1 MHFLD
6 IGRSN
11 PLMLGKKALAF
22 GILSASLAVT
32 LPLQSLAIEAHSYK
46 HYQDAALLERQG
58 KYAEAEQELRFAIA
72 KDPYDCLNYIKLSNV
87 LAQQGKPKEAISL
100 LQKAAS
106 MESQDGMI
114 YFTLG
119 GLYEEQGD
127 YAAAE
132 EAYRRALGKNALY
145 KHGFFN
151 LARVQTQL
159 GKYPEAIESYRAF
172 LQKYDDNFEA
182 RSHLARLLLVTGD
195 DMASA
200 GEFERIKLE
209 YPKRFKDHVYY
220 AKALNKINDPSRAL
234 DELKEALKQEGD
246 KADIAEEMGNT
257 HVALAQN
264 PFAII
269 HYEKALR
276 LDPSRDY
283 LQPVIGDLY
292 LKNEQPNEAIGYLQ
306 QYLTKHP
313 EHLNTRKTLA
323 YSFMKTQQYV
333 PALTQLKQIE
343 SEEPVQSEKLKV
355 GKDIAYAY
363 QMSGDLDQ
371 AIAQYEKLLA
381 NPELS
386 TDNQLKTNLAIAF
399 HKKGTDSDLE
409 QAAQWYELVYQSDP
423 KANAAI
429 GNDLANVYVTLGDH
443 AYQTKQFDTALGKY
457 QMATAFAKED
467 NIGPWLGMANTYY
480 VTAKPTQ
487 AAECYKKV
495 LERAP
500 QNVLARLYQ
509 AKIEIDQHDASS
521 KEVSSALA
529 QIEALRDQ
537 HPENLDVRIVLAQ
550 SYQLAG
556 QKDKAADAY
565 FAAAQKQPE
574 LSHLWL
580 QAGNLS
586 DQTGKLNQAIQAY
599 EKAAILAPDS
609 AVVQYNLATVYQQKD
624 QMNEAVRSY
633 QAAYQLDP
641 KLCDALYGM
650 AVTYERQNRFQEAI
664 EGYQKYLGVAEGQN
678 YKAAAQDR
686 LNRLMVKPESGV
698 SSKTMP
704 MTATPPQKSTFESS
718 ESGTRIPVTE

>member
-1 MHFLD
+1 
-6 IGRSN
+6 
-11 PLMLGKKALAF
+11 LGV
-22 GILSASLAVT
+22 SLALT
-32 LPLQSLAIEAHSYK
+32 IPLQGLAIEAHSYK
-46 HYQDAALLERQG
+46 HYQDAVLLERQG
-58 KYAEAEQELRFAIA
+58 KYAEAEQDLRFAIA
-72 KDPYDCLNYIKLSNV
+72 KDPYDSLNYIKLANV
-87 LAQQGKPKEAISL
+87 LAQQGKPKEAVSL
-100 LQKAAS
+100 LKKAAS

-119 GLYEEQGD
+119 GLYEEEGD
-127 YAAAE
+127 YTAAE

-145 KHGFFN
+145 KHGFSN

-195 DMASA
+195 DKASA
-200 GEFERIKLE
+200 SEFERIKLE

-220 AKALNKINDPSRAL
+220 AKALNKINDPTRAL
-234 DELKEALKQEGD
+234 SELKEALKQEGD

-264 PFAII
+264 PFAIV

-292 LKNEQPNEAIGYLQ
+292 LKSEQPNEAIGYLQ
-306 QYLTKHP
+306 RYLVKHP
-313 EHLNTRKTLA
+313 DHLNTRKTLA
-323 YSFMKTQQYV
+323 YSYMKTQQYGS
-333 PALTQLKQIE
+333 ALTQLKQIE
-343 SEEPVQSEKLKV
+343 QEDPSPEEKLKV
-355 GKDIAYAY
+355 GKDIAFAY

-371 AIAQYEKLLA
+371 AIVQYEKLLTH
-381 NPELS
+381 PELAS
-386 TDNQLKTNLAIAF
+386 DDQLKTNLAIAF
-399 HKKGTDSDLE
+399 HKKGTEPDLE
-409 QAAQWYELVYQSDP
+409 QAAKWYESVYQSDP

-429 GNDLANVYVTLGDH
+429 GNDLANVYVTLGDR
-443 AYQTKQFDTALGKY
+443 AYQTKQFDIALGKY

-480 VTAKPTQ
+480 VTSKPSQ

-495 LERAP
+495 LEKAP

-509 AKIEIDQHDASS
+509 AKITLDQNDPSA
-521 KEVSSALA
+521 KEATSALT

-565 FAAAQKQPE
+565 FAAAQKQPD
-574 LSHLWL
+574 LTHLWI

-599 EKAAILAPDS
+599 EKAAQLTPDS

-624 QMNEAVRSY
+624 QMDEAVRSY

-641 KLCDALYGM
+641 KLADALYGI

-664 EGYQKYLGVAEGQN
+664 EGYQKYLTVQEGQN

-686 LNRLMVKPESGV
+686 LTRLMTGQITKPSGGV
-698 SSKTMP
+698 SSKSMP
-704 MTATPPQKSTFESS
+704 MTATTAMESS
-718 ESGTRIPVTE
+718 STGTSGTRIPVLE